1 MLQITEKTP
10 LADLYNKARAAGL
23 RTTLNSSKA
32 SIGINGGSLGV
43 KAQLGL
49 ITDTLDVELAGRPG
63 SSECHGTVTSGKKGT
78 FLITADEAGKLFAE
92 PEKKPEDTAEQV
104 QEEAPAAPAA
114 EKPGKDAG
122 EASKAP
128 APAPAP
134 DRAKAKSAG
143 KSPAVAKAEALKK
156 PAEKAPQKES
166 PREKTKELPA
176 KAPAV
181 IPEGSL

>member
-1 MLQITEKTP
+1 MTLAGTDLYISDFSLSSMLQITEKTP

-23 RTTLNSSKA
+23 RTMLNSSKA

-63 SSECHGTVTSGKKGT
+63 SSECHGTVTSGKKGK

-92 PEKKPEDTAEQV
+92 PEKKPEDTAEKV

-122 EASKAP
+122 KRVRLP
-128 APAPAP
+128 LPL
-134 DRAKAKSAG
+134 RHLTG
-143 KSPAVAKAEALKK
+143 QRRN
-156 PAEKAPQKES
+156 PQES
-166 PREKTKELPA
+166 PLPLR
-176 KAPAV
+176 KQK
-181 IPEGSL
+181 L